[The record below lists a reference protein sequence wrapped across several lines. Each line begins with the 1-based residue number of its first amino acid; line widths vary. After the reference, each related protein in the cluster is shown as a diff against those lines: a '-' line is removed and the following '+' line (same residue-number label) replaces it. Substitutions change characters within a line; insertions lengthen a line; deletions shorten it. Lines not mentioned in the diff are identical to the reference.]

1 MQYQVLN
8 EITISRSALINNYH
22 YFANLHPNSL
32 VAPVIKANAY
42 GHGLIQT
49 ASIISS
55 SLSSVPFVCVDSL
68 YEAYEL
74 TKNKFVL
81 PILIM
86 GYTNPKN
93 YQVRKKL
100 PYYFGVSD
108 LLSLDSLGKYQ
119 KHAIIH
125 LELDTGMSR
134 LGFTSVDLP
143 HVLTLLNKYPHL
155 RVEGLYSHFAVS
167 DDPNK
172 LTYTKSQINSFK
184 VLATFLSNHGVH
196 VRYRHIAATAGAEL
210 QSDPYFNL
218 IRPGLG
224 FYGYTPYGPRTTE
237 GLRQRKYLTPALT
250 LTSHL
255 AHLKTLQPGQ
265 AVGYGLTYRAKQTE
279 CLATLPLGYHEGV
292 SRGLS
297 NLGYV
302 SINTTLCPI
311 VGRVSMNMTTIKIPR
326 THYPNLN
333 DPVTVINPDPQAK
346 NSVYAIAKSLD
357 TIPYTVLTQLHSSIR
372 RRVTV

>member
-1 MQYQVLN
+1 VLF
-8 EITISRSALINNYH
+8 RS
-22 YFANLHPNSL
+22 PN
-32 VAPVIKANAY
+32 
-42 GHGLIQT
+42 
-49 ASIISS
+49 
-55 SLSSVPFVCVDSL
+55 
-68 YEAYEL
+68 
-74 TKNKFVL
+74 
-81 PILIM
+81 
-86 GYTNPKN
+86 N
-93 YQVRKKL
+93 YQVRKRL

-119 KHAIIH
+119 KHAIVH

-155 RVEGLYSHFAVS
+155 RVEGLYSHFAVA
-167 DDPNK
+167 DNPAQ
-172 LTYTKSQINSFK
+172 LTYTKSQVDTFK
-184 VLATFLSNHGVH
+184 SLATFLDQHGVN

-237 GLRQRKYLTPALT
+237 GLRQRKYLIPALT

-255 AHLKTLQPGQ
+255 AHLTTLQPGQ
-265 AVGYGLTYRAKQTE
+265 GVGYGLTYRAKQTE

-297 NLGYV
+297 NLGV
-302 SINTTLCPI
+302 VNHGSTLCPI
-311 VGRVSMNMTTIKIPR
+311 IGRVSMNMTMIKIPR
-326 THYPNLN
+326 TLNLSLN